1 MARVALLKMCFVFFL
16 FLFFHP
22 HRYYYLSAERLPVG
36 IRIVDIGIKLHK
48 EPDAHENDHAL
59 LGAIHLQA
67 GIPAHRDRLL
77 QRTVLVF
84 DRPE

>member
-1 MARVALLKMCFVFFL
+1 MFFVL